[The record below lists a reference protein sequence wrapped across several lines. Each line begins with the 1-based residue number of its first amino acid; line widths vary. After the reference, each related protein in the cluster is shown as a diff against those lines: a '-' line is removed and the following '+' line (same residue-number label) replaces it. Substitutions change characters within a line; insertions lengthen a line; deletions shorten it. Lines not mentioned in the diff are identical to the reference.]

1 MNARK
6 GIVVYFRNS
15 KAIDRISKL
24 DINIVYINKPGKY
37 LTGYVD
43 EKDFLSIKKQL
54 KKNKFVRNVEESL
67 IDMPKLDIK

>member
-1 MNARK
+1 MNERK

-15 KAIDRISKL
+15 KAISRISKM
-24 DINIVYINKPGKY
+24 DINIVYVNKPGKY

-54 KKNKFVRNVEESL
+54 KKNKLIRNVEESL
-67 IDMPKLDIK
+67 VEMPQLDE